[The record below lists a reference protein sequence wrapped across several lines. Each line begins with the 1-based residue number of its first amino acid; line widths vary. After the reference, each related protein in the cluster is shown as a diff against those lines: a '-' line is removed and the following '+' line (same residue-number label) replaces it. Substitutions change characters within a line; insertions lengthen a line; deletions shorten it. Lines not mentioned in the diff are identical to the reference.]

1 MNPDDAEVK
10 RSKVAMSIL
19 AYLNDNP
26 EAQDSLEG
34 ILRWWLLDRMIEEQM
49 VLVESALAS
58 LVAAGLVTEVAG
70 RDGGKRFKLERS
82 QESRVRELLAEVVR
96 G

>member
-1 MNPDDAEVK
+1 MNPEDAEVK
-10 RSKVAMSIL
+10 RSRVAMSIL
-19 AYLNDNP
+19 AYLNENP

-49 VLVESALAS
+49 ALVESALAR

-70 RDGGKRFKLERS
+70 RDGGKRFKLDRS
-82 QESRVRELLAEVVR
+82 QESRVRELLAEAVR